1 MATQQRTIRQMAED
15 PKLHASIE
23 DLTDVT
29 RWFIRIDKNGKRSEI
44 FVEETEEEHDDDGVV
59 AYSVAFLYTN
69 STREEQDTD
78 VRQNVLAT
86 GKEFPVYEQMD
97 PVLAAKLTLR
107 SVG

>member
-15 PKLHASIE
+15 SSLHASIE

-59 AYSVAFLYTN
+59 AYSVAFRYAN
-69 STREEQDTD
+69 NNRDHQDID
-78 VRQNVLAT
+78 VRQNVLAN
-86 GKEFPVYEQMD
+86 GKEFPVYVNMY
-97 PVLAAKLTLR
+97 P
-107 SVG
+107 